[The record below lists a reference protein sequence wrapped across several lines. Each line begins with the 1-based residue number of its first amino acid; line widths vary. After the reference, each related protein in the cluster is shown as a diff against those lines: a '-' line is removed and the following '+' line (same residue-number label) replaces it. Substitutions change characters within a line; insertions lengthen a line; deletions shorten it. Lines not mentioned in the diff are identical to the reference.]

1 MINAE
6 QCRAK
11 AAECAELALKSQ
23 YTNQREFY
31 RDLARRWR
39 EAAERLRTVRKVRG
53 SRRRE
58 ESVMSL
64 ENSGR

>member
-39 EAAERLRTVRKVRG
+39 EAAERLER
-53 SRRRE
+53 
-58 ESVMSL
+58 SVKFAVV
-64 ENSGR
+64 EGGKKA